1 MKNIIKTIIFSIF
14 TFFAGNA
21 YAGPATD
28 YLREKVKDAQTGS
41 PAWDIDFE
49 EISKATLE
57 DVWKSATK
65 KQKEEFLKVF
75 SRVVKKAFDKH
86 TDEVKSCSV
95 DFLWESADGD
105 VITVSTKVK
114 KKDETTEVIYKFK
127 KTKDKSVFLL
137 LDVVIE
143 ETSMV
148 SGWRSQFKKTLERR
162 GLDGLIEKLRKKA
175 DSNE

>member
-1 MKNIIKTIIFSIF
+1 MKNILKTIIFSLVV
-14 TFFAGNA
+14 FFAGNA
-21 YAGPATD
+21 HAGPATD
-28 YLREKVKDAQTGS
+28 YLREKIKEAQTGS
-41 PAWDIDFE
+41 PTWDIDFE

-57 DVWKSATK
+57 DSWKSATK
-65 KQKEEFLKVF
+65 KQREEFLKVF
-75 SRVVKKAFDKH
+75 SRVVKKSFDKH
-86 TDEVKSCSV
+86 ADEIKACAV

-114 KKDETTEVIYKFK
+114 KKDEETDVIYKFK

-137 LDVVIE
+137 LDTVVE

-148 SGWRSQFKKTLERR
+148 NSWRSQFKRTIERR